1 MENTTTR
8 ISDLPDPNSQQ
19 MQQRQQ
25 QLPPNQH
32 QPTKPS
38 ELPNN
43 YTPINVH
50 PNPYGVSDQ
59 NPIMSHPEQPIS
71 PQQEAL
77 SNNTATQQVPQ
88 YLSEE
93 QREMIMP
100 SQQQRLPSR
109 HIQQDTTQYAQDE
122 RVQPNYIPKETVS
135 NDYVREYEEFTDKNI
150 QKHERENGRNQ
161 QIDDILSDL
170 QVPIFVSILFF
181 LFQLPIINAYIFKR
195 FSFLSIYND
204 DGNFNFYGLVFK
216 SWIFGS
222 IYYTITKLTNFLIS
236 L

>member
-8 ISDLPDPNSQQ
+8 ISDLPNSINNSQQ
-19 MQQRQQ
+19 PNI
-25 QLPPNQH
+25 QLQNMNSS
-32 QPTKPS
+32 KPS

-43 YTPINVH
+43 YVPINVH

-59 NPIMSHPEQPIS
+59 NPIMKLPEKINS
-71 PQQEAL
+71 PQQDMMV
-77 SNNTATQQVPQ
+77 NNTATQQVPQ
-88 YLSEE
+88 YLNEE

-109 HIQQDTTQYAQDE
+109 HIQQDTSQYAQDE
-122 RVQPNYIPKETVS
+122 QIQPNYIPKEPIS
-135 NDYVREYEEFTDKNI
+135 RDYVRDYEEFTDKNI
-150 QKHERENGRNQ
+150 QKHEKENERKQ
-161 QIDDILSDL
+161 LIDDVLTDL
-170 QVPIFVSILFF
+170 QVPIFVGILYFM
-181 LFQLPIINAYIFKR
+181 FQLPIINAYIFKR

-222 IYYTITKLTNFLIS
+222 IYYMVTKITNFLVS

>member
-1 MENTTTR
+1 MENTTTQ
-8 ISDLPDPNSQQ
+8 ISDLPNSINNSQQ
-19 MQQRQQ
+19 PNI
-25 QLPPNQH
+25 QLQNMNSS
-32 QPTKPS
+32 KPS

-43 YTPINVH
+43 YVPINVH

-59 NPIMSHPEQPIS
+59 NPIMKLPEKINS
-71 PQQEAL
+71 PQQDMMV
-77 SNNTATQQVPQ
+77 NNTATQQVPQ
-88 YLSEE
+88 YLNEE

-109 HIQQDTTQYAQDE
+109 HIQQDTSQYAQDE
-122 RVQPNYIPKETVS
+122 QIQPNYIPKEPIS
-135 NDYVREYEEFTDKNI
+135 RDYVRDYEEFTDKNI
-150 QKHERENGRNQ
+150 QKHEKENERKQ
-161 QIDDILSDL
+161 LIDDVLTDL
-170 QVPIFVSILFF
+170 QVPIFVGILYFM
-181 LFQLPIINAYIFKR
+181 FQLPIINAYIFKR

-222 IYYTITKLTNFLIS
+222 IYYMVTKITNFLVN

>member
-1 MENTTTR
+1 MENTITR
-8 ISDLPDPNSQQ
+8 IADLPNSMNNSQQ
-19 MQQRQQ
+19 QNIQIQ
-25 QLPPNQH
+25 NI
-32 QPTKPS
+32 QPTKPT

-43 YTPINVH
+43 YVPINVH

-59 NPIMSHPEQPIS
+59 NPIMNPPEKINS
-71 PQQEAL
+71 PQQDMMI
-77 SNNTATQQVPQ
+77 NNTATQQVPQ

-100 SQQQRLPSR
+100 PQQQRLPSR
-109 HIQQDTTQYAQDE
+109 HIQHDTSQYAQDE
-122 RVQPNYIPKETVS
+122 QVQPNYIPKEPIKR
-135 NDYVREYEEFTDKNI
+135 DYVREYEEFTDKNI
-150 QKHERENGRNQ
+150 QKHEKENDRNQ
-161 QIDDILSDL
+161 QIDDILTDL
-170 QVPIFVSILFF
+170 QVPIFVSILYFM
-181 LFQLPIINAYIFKR
+181 FQLPIINAYIFKR

-222 IYYTITKLTNFLIS
+222 IYYFITKFTNFLIS

>member
-1 MENTTTR
+1 MENTITR
-8 ISDLPDPNSQQ
+8 IADLPNSMNNSQQ
-19 MQQRQQ
+19 QNIQMQ
-25 QLPPNQH
+25 NI
-32 QPTKPS
+32 QPTKPT

-43 YTPINVH
+43 YVPINVH

-59 NPIMSHPEQPIS
+59 NPIMNPPEKINS
-71 PQQEAL
+71 PQQDMMI
-77 SNNTATQQVPQ
+77 NNTATQQVPQ

-109 HIQQDTTQYAQDE
+109 HIQHDTSQYAQDE
-122 RVQPNYIPKETVS
+122 QVQPNYIPKEPIKR
-135 NDYVREYEEFTDKNI
+135 DYVREYEEFTDKNI
-150 QKHERENGRNQ
+150 QKHEKENDRNQ
-161 QIDDILSDL
+161 QIDDILTDL
-170 QVPIFVSILFF
+170 QVPIFVSILYFM
-181 LFQLPIINAYIFKR
+181 FQLPIINAYIFKR

-222 IYYTITKLTNFLIS
+222 IYYFITKFTNFLIN

>member
-1 MENTTTR
+1 MENTTTQ
-8 ISDLPDPNSQQ
+8 ISDLPNSINNSQQ
-19 MQQRQQ
+19 PNI
-25 QLPPNQH
+25 QLQNMNSS
-32 QPTKPS
+32 KPS

-43 YTPINVH
+43 YVPINVH

-59 NPIMSHPEQPIS
+59 NPIMKLPEKINS
-71 PQQEAL
+71 PQQDMMV
-77 SNNTATQQVPQ
+77 NNTATQQVPQ
-88 YLSEE
+88 YLNEE

-109 HIQQDTTQYAQDE
+109 HIQQDTSQYAQDE
-122 RVQPNYIPKETVS
+122 QIQPNYIPKEPIS
-135 NDYVREYEEFTDKNI
+135 RDYVRDYEEFTDKNI
-150 QKHERENGRNQ
+150 QKHEKENERKQ
-161 QIDDILSDL
+161 LIDDVLTDL
-170 QVPIFVSILFF
+170 QVPIFVGILYFM
-181 LFQLPIINAYIFKR
+181 FQLPIINAYIFKR

-222 IYYTITKLTNFLIS
+222 IYYMVTKITNFLVS

>member
-8 ISDLPDPNSQQ
+8 ISELPNSMNNSQYQQ
-19 MQQRQQ
+19 ST
-25 QLPPNQH
+25 NQS
-32 QPTKPS
+32 QPMNPSKPS
-38 ELPNN
+38 EMPTN
-43 YTPINVH
+43 YVPINVH
-50 PNPYGVSDQ
+50 TNPYGVSDQ
-59 NPIMSHPEQPIS
+59 NPIMSPPEQPVT
-71 PQQEAL
+71 PQQEMMTT
-77 SNNTATQQVPQ
+77 NNATQKVPQ

-122 RVQPNYIPKETVS
+122 QVQPNYIPKEHS
-135 NDYVREYEEFTDKNI
+135 SRDYVRDYEEFTDRNI
-150 QKHERENGRNQ
+150 RKHENENQRNQ
-161 QIDDILSDL
+161 QIDDILTDL
-170 QVPIFVSILFF
+170 QVPIFVSILYFM
-181 LFQLPIINAYIFKR
+181 FQLPIINAYIFKR

-222 IYYTITKLTNFLIS
+222 IYYMVTKFTNFLIN

>member
-1 MENTTTR
+1 MENTITR
-8 ISDLPDPNSQQ
+8 IADLPNSMNNSQQ
-19 MQQRQQ
+19 QQ
-25 QLPPNQH
+25 PNIQI
-32 QPTKPS
+32 QPTHQVSKPS

-43 YTPINVH
+43 YVPINVH

-59 NPIMSHPEQPIS
+59 NPIMSPPEQINS
-71 PQQEAL
+71 PQQEL
-77 SNNTATQQVPQ
+77 MNNTSTQQVPQ

-100 SQQQRLPSR
+100 REQQRLPSR

-122 RVQPNYIPKETVS
+122 QVQPNYIPKEQFS
-135 NDYVREYEEFTDKNI
+135 KDYVREYEEFTDKNI
-150 QKHERENGRNQ
+150 QHHERELDRNQ
-161 QIDDILSDL
+161 KIDDILTDL
-170 QVPIFVSILFF
+170 QVPIFVSILYFM
-181 LFQLPIINAYIFKR
+181 FQLPIINAYIFKR

-204 DGNFNFYGLVFK
+204 DGNFKFYGLVFK

-222 IYYTITKLTNFLIS
+222 IYYFVTKVTNFLIS

>member
-8 ISDLPDPNSQQ
+8 ISDLPDPNSQN
-19 MQQRQQ
+19 M
-25 QLPPNQH
+25 QH
-32 QPTKPS
+32 QHMNNSQSTKLT
-38 ELPNN
+38 EMPNN

-59 NPIMSHPEQPIS
+59 NPIMSPPEQPIS
-71 PQQEAL
+71 PQQEMI
-77 SNNTATQQVPQ
+77 SNNATKQVPQ
-88 YLSEE
+88 YLTEE
-93 QREMIMP
+93 QRQMIMP

-122 RVQPNYIPKETVS
+122 RVQPNYIPNETVS

-150 QKHERENGRNQ
+150 QRHEKENERNQ

-181 LFQLPIINAYIFKR
+181 VFQLPIINAYIFKR

-204 DGNFNFYGLVFK
+204 DGNFNFYGLLFK

-222 IYYTITKLTNFLIS
+222 IYYLITKFTNFLIS

>member
-8 ISDLPDPNSQQ
+8 ISDLPDPNSQH
-19 MQQRQQ
+19 MQQQQ
-25 QLPPNQH
+25 QQRPMNQ
-32 QPTKPS
+32 QQSSKPS

-59 NPIMSHPEQPIS
+59 NPIMSPPEQPIS
-71 PQQEAL
+71 PQQESF
-77 SNNTATQQVPQ
+77 SNNSATQQVPQ
-88 YLSEE
+88 FLSEE

-122 RVQPNYIPKETVS
+122 QIQPNYIPKERVS
-135 NDYVREYEEFTDKNI
+135 NDYVREYEEFTDKHI
-150 QKHERENGRNQ
+150 QKHERENDRNQ

-170 QVPIFVSILFF
+170 QVPIFVSILYF

-222 IYYTITKLTNFLIS
+222 IYYMVTKFTNFLIN

>member
-1 MENTTTR
+1 MENTITR
-8 ISDLPDPNSQQ
+8 IADLPNSMNNSQQ
-19 MQQRQQ
+19 QYIQTQ
-25 QLPPNQH
+25 NI
-32 QPTKPS
+32 QPTKPT

-43 YTPINVH
+43 YVPINVH

-59 NPIMSHPEQPIS
+59 NPIMNPPEKINS
-71 PQQEAL
+71 PQQDMMI
-77 SNNTATQQVPQ
+77 NNTATQQVPQ

-109 HIQQDTTQYAQDE
+109 HIQHDTSQYAQDE
-122 RVQPNYIPKETVS
+122 QVQPNYIPKEPIKR
-135 NDYVREYEEFTDKNI
+135 DYVREYEEFTDKNI
-150 QKHERENGRNQ
+150 QQHERERDRNQ
-161 QIDDILSDL
+161 QIDDILTDL
-170 QVPIFVSILFF
+170 QVPIFVSILYFM
-181 LFQLPIINAYIFKR
+181 FQLPIINAYIFKR

-222 IYYTITKLTNFLIS
+222 IYYFITKFTNFLIS

>member
-8 ISDLPDPNSQQ
+8 ISDLPDPNSQN
-19 MQQRQQ
+19 M
-25 QLPPNQH
+25 QH
-32 QPTKPS
+32 QHMNNSQSTKLT
-38 ELPNN
+38 EMPNN

-50 PNPYGVSDQ
+50 PNPYGVSAQ
-59 NPIMSHPEQPIS
+59 NPIMSPPEQPIS
-71 PQQEAL
+71 PQQEMI
-77 SNNTATQQVPQ
+77 SNNATKQVPQ
-88 YLSEE
+88 YLTEE
-93 QREMIMP
+93 QRQMIMP

-109 HIQQDTTQYAQDE
+109 HIQQDTTQYVQDE
-122 RVQPNYIPKETVS
+122 RVQPNYIPNETVS

-150 QKHERENGRNQ
+150 QRHEKENERNQ

-204 DGNFNFYGLVFK
+204 DGNFNFYGLLFK

-222 IYYTITKLTNFLIS
+222 IYYLITKFTNFLIS

>member
-1 MENTTTR
+1 MENTTTQ
-8 ISDLPDPNSQQ
+8 ISDLPNSINNSQQ
-19 MQQRQQ
+19 PNI
-25 QLPPNQH
+25 QLQNMNSS
-32 QPTKPS
+32 KPS

-43 YTPINVH
+43 YVPINVH

-59 NPIMSHPEQPIS
+59 NPIMKLPEKINS
-71 PQQEAL
+71 PQQDMMV
-77 SNNTATQQVPQ
+77 NNTATQQVPQ
-88 YLSEE
+88 YLNEE

-109 HIQQDTTQYAQDE
+109 HIQQDTSQYAQDE
-122 RVQPNYIPKETVS
+122 QIQPNYIPKEPIS
-135 NDYVREYEEFTDKNI
+135 RDYVRDYEEFTGKNI
-150 QKHERENGRNQ
+150 QKHEKENERKQ
-161 QIDDILSDL
+161 LIDDVLTDL
-170 QVPIFVSILFF
+170 QVPIFVGILYFM
-181 LFQLPIINAYIFKR
+181 FQLPIINAYIFKR

-222 IYYTITKLTNFLIS
+222 IYYMVTKITNFLVS

>member
-1 MENTTTR
+1 MENTITR
-8 ISDLPDPNSQQ
+8 IADLPNS
-19 MQQRQQ
+19 MNNTQQ
-25 QLPPNQH
+25 QQQPNIQI
-32 QPTKPS
+32 QPTQQLAKPS

-43 YTPINVH
+43 YVPINVH

-59 NPIMSHPEQPIS
+59 NPIMSPPEQINS
-71 PQQEAL
+71 PQQEMM
-77 SNNTATQQVPQ
+77 NNTSTQQVPQ

-100 SQQQRLPSR
+100 REQQRLPSR
-109 HIQQDTTQYAQDE
+109 HIQHDTTQYAQDE
-122 RVQPNYIPKETVS
+122 QVQPNYIPKEQIS
-135 NDYVREYEEFTDKNI
+135 KDYVREYEEFTDKNI
-150 QKHERENGRNQ
+150 QHHERERDRNQ
-161 QIDDILSDL
+161 NIDDILTDL
-170 QVPIFVSILFF
+170 QVPIFVSILYFM
-181 LFQLPIINAYIFKR
+181 FQLPIINAYIFKR

-222 IYYTITKLTNFLIS
+222 IYYMVTKITNFLVS